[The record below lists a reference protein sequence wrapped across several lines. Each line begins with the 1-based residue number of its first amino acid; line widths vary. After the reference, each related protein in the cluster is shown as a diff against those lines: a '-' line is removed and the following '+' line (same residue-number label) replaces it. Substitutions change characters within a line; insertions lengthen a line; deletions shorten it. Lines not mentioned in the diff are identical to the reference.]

1 MMRWSP
7 STLDRFAVRQML
19 RRPGRTLLT
28 LLGIAFGVATIV
40 AVTMTT
46 QATRSAY
53 RDMFTAVTG
62 NASLEVVAEGMGG
75 FDAALADRLDKVPG
89 VKSALPVIQTTAALI
104 GKAGPVP
111 VLVLGIDPDRDETAR
126 AYVLQSG
133 QRLEGNDGLLL
144 EAGFARAN
152 GCELGK
158 PARLWA
164 PTGMIEFPVVGL
176 LRPQGATTFNGGA
189 VAFMPLTTAQR
200 VFGLPHQVNSVQVV
214 LEDGSTETAMEESLR
229 SQLPPGLHV
238 QTPSARGERARE
250 ALYAI
255 EQTLQGISFVTLCAG
270 AFVIL
275 NTFLMNLTERRRQLA
290 ILRALGATR
299 RQVTALLLREALL
312 LGLAGTVFGIG
323 GGYVLALGVVA
334 IMAQMLGGV
343 TLPNLDWT
351 KEAILLAIAF
361 GPGMALAATWLP
373 ARRAARRAPLDDLLA
388 RGGVFHEE
396 PRPWIAYGG
405 LALIVIH
412 LLCMLG
418 LGQHWLPPLLFAPI
432 MPIGIVGCVLSLS
445 LVLGPLMR
453 GVGFL
458 VTGLLGLE
466 GKLAMRQLQRR
477 RTRVSLTV
485 GILAIALFV
494 GIGVGHALLASV
506 RDTRDWTGQ
515 VVAAD
520 FYIRGTQP
528 DGAYAITMTALPE
541 NLEGEIARAS
551 GVERVDKLS
560 WILASAQGKRIVVI
574 ACTFPPG
581 RPPAIQLAG
590 GDPRTIM
597 RHLEDGE
604 VVIGTALAHGLR
616 LGVGDTITMDTRAGP
631 RPLRIT
637 GMANE
642 YTIQGLAVIMDWH
655 AAQQLFQTAGAHVF
669 IVNAKDGQISPLAAH
684 LKAFCEERHLLLQTG
699 PELRDYVDQA
709 VGRFAGLVWSLMA
722 MVFIVASLAIIN
734 TLTMNVLEQTRE
746 LGILRAVGL
755 KRRQIRKLVLSQ
767 ALAVGLIS
775 LAPGIVVGVV
785 LAYLFNL
792 LSHLLL
798 AHAVAFR
805 IELGLIAACSV
816 FAVAVAVIAAL
827 LPARRAAR
835 LQVVEALQYE

>member
-1 MMRWSP
+1 MILWGP
-7 STLDRFAVRQML
+7 STLERFAVRQML
-19 RRPGRTLLT
+19 RRPGRTLMT

-53 RDMFTAVTG
+53 RDMFTTVTG
-62 NASLEVVAEGMGG
+62 SASLEVVAEGLGG
-75 FDAALADRLDKVPG
+75 FDAGLVDKLGKVPG
-89 VKSALPVIQTTAALI
+89 VKAALPVIQTTAALV

-111 VLVLGIDPDRDETAR
+111 VLVLGIDPDRDGAAR
-126 AYVLQSG
+126 GYGLQSG
-133 QRLEGNDGLLL
+133 RRLEGNDGVLL

-158 PARLWA
+158 AVRLWT
-164 PTGMIEFPVVGL
+164 PTGIMELPLVGL
-176 LRPQGATTFNGGA
+176 LQSQGPTTFNGGA
-189 VAFMPLTTAQR
+189 VAIMPLATAQR
-200 VFGLPHQVNSVQVV
+200 LFGLPRQVNSIQFV
-214 LEDGSTETAMEESLR
+214 LEDGTTETAVEASLR
-229 SQLPPGLHV
+229 AQLPPGLHL

-299 RQVTALLLREALL
+299 RQVTALLLREAVL
-312 LGLAGTVFGIG
+312 LGLAGTVLGVG

-343 TLPNLDWT
+343 TLPDLNWS
-351 KEAILLAIAF
+351 KEAIFMAAAF

-396 PRPWIAYGG
+396 SRSRAAYVG
-405 LALIVIH
+405 LALIALH
-412 LLCMLG
+412 LLCLLG
-418 LGQHWLPPLLFAPI
+418 LGRGWLRPWLFAPV
-432 MPIGIVGCVLSLS
+432 MPIGIVGCVLALP
-445 LVLGPLMR
+445 LVIGPLMR
-453 GVGFL
+453 WVGFL
-458 VTGLLGLE
+458 VKRPLGLE

-477 RTRVSLTV
+477 PLRVSLTV

-541 NLEGEIARAS
+541 KLEDEIARVD
-551 GVERVDKLS
+551 GVERVDKLD
-560 WILASAQGKRIVVI
+560 WILASAQGKRIVII

-581 RPPAIQLAG
+581 RRPAIQLVG
-590 GDPRTIM
+590 GDPQTVI
-597 RHLEDGE
+597 RHLRDGD
-604 VVIGTALAHGLR
+604 VVIGTALAKGLR
-616 LGVGDTITMDTRAGP
+616 LGVGDTITIDTRDGP
-631 RPLRIT
+631 RALRVAAT
-637 GMANE
+637 ANE
-642 YTIQGLAVIMDWH
+642 YTIQGLAVIMEWQ
-655 AAQQLFQTAGAHVF
+655 AARQLFQPAGVHVF
-669 IVNAKDGQISPLAAH
+669 MVKAKDGQLSSLSSH
-684 LKAFCEERHLLLQTG
+684 LKTYCAEHQLLLQSG

-709 VGRFAGLVWSLMA
+709 VGRFTGLVWSLMA
-722 MVFIVASLAIIN
+722 MVFIVASLAIVN
-734 TLTMNVLEQTRE
+734 TLTMNALEQTRE

-755 KRRQIRKLVLSQ
+755 KRIQVRKLILSQ
-767 ALAVGLIS
+767 ALAVGLMS
-775 LAPGIVVGVV
+775 LAPGIVVGMI
-785 LAYLFNL
+785 LAFLFNL

-798 AHAVAFR
+798 AHAVPFH
-805 IELGLIAACSV
+805 IEFGLIAVCSAV
-816 FAVAVAVIAAL
+816 AVAVAVIAAL
-827 LPARRAAR
+827 LPAARAAK